1 MDNRSY
7 VGGMFCDP
15 GLRWIAVGCFRTLRD
30 RNRSRKLALNSSV
43 NQIQTKTNRD
53 LVMCILCSFLVLTLI
68 SHWLLAIYSFF

>member
-30 RNRSRKLALNSSV
+30 RNRSRKLALHSSV
-43 NQIQTKTNRD
+43 NQIQTKT
-53 LVMCILCSFLVLTLI
+53 IATWLCAFCVVFLF
-68 SHWLLAIYSFF
+68 LL